1 MRRYVILA
9 GGAALA
15 LALLTGCSGQS
26 GSSSNGSV
34 PTTDELVGTWVVD
47 ETFDVETQPYLTI
60 EDGGGWTASDG
71 CNTVTGTWELAS
83 DGSLTTTAGP
93 STLIYCDGKP
103 LPTLMANAKSVAL
116 DGETLELKDASG
128 SVAVALI
135 PGSSPTP
142 TPTPAG

>member
-15 LALLTGCSGQS
+15 LTLLTGCSGQS
-26 GSSSNGSV
+26 GSASNGSV

-60 EDGGGWTASDG
+60 EDGGAWTASDG

-83 DGSLTTTAGP
+83 DGGLTTTAGP

-103 LPTLMANAKSVAL
+103 LPTLMANAKSIAL
-116 DGETLELKDASG
+116 DGETLELMDASG

>member
-1 MRRYVILA
+1 MRRLMVVA

-15 LALLTGCSGQS
+15 LTLLAGCSS
-26 GSSSNGSV
+26 SAGSTSTGSV
-34 PTTDELVGTWVVD
+34 PGTDELVGTWVVD
-47 ETFDVETQPYLTI
+47 ETFNVETQPYLTI
-60 EDGGGWTASDG
+60 EEGGDWTASDG

-83 DGSLTTTAGP
+83 DGTLTTTAGP

-103 LPTLMANAKSVAL
+103 LPTLMANAKSVAI